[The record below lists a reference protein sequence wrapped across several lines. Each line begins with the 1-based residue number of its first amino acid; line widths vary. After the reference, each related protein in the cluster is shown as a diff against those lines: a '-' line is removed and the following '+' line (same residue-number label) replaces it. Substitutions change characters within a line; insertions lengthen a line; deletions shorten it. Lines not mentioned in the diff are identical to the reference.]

1 MRGASMEANRATRA
15 AIAAAAAILALLA
28 LSGQAQAK
36 VTIESFTTTSS
47 DPQAGGHPNLNT
59 SFTLAAPGEPEAAQ
73 TVIFNAPTGVFGN
86 PNALT
91 RCPSDDFA
99 LTQCTPNSQAG
110 LVTVTAK
117 YNGDPNYLLGTV

>member
-1 MRGASMEANRATRA
+1 MRGASTRVNRGTRA
-15 AIAAAAAILALLA
+15 AIVAAAAVLALLA
-28 LSGQAQAK
+28 LAGQVQAK

-47 DPQAGGHPNLNT
+47 DPQAGGHPDLKT
-59 SFTLAAPGEPEAAQ
+59 SLALAAPGEPEAAQ

-99 LTQCTPNSQAG
+99 LTECTPNAQAG
-110 LVTVTAK
+110 L
-117 YNGDPNYLLGTV
+117 G

>member
-1 MRGASMEANRATRA
+1 MEANWGTRA
-15 AIAAAAAILALLA
+15 SIAIAAATLALLA

-36 VTIESFTTTSS
+36 VAIESFATTSS
-47 DPQAGGHPNLNT
+47 DPQAGGHPDLNT
-59 SFTLAAPGEPEAAQ
+59 SFTLASPGEPEAAQ

-110 LVTVTAK
+110 SS
-117 YNGDPNYLLGTV
+117 